1 MTFRLGR
8 LLLALALVGALATAF
23 AGTALAQTA
32 AMATLMPTTAAS
44 RVSGAATLTAQG
56 GQTMVTVRITG
67 GTPNS
72 THPNHIHSGS
82 CANIGGIV
90 HELNILSTD
99 AQGNATATTL
109 VNAALPSLT
118 GGNFSV
124 QAHAGPG
131 MPTPGVTCGT
141 IVAGA
146 AALPATGSPLGATL
160 PAAAGVGAALA
171 GAAALALRRRA
182 R

>member
-8 LLLALALVGALATAF
+8 LLLALALVGALATVF

-32 AMATLMPTTAAS
+32 AMATLTPTGGS
-44 RVSGAATLTAQG
+44 RLSGAATLTAQG
-56 GQTMVTVRITG
+56 NQTMVTVRITG

-72 THPNHIHSGS
+72 THPNHIHTGR
-82 CANIGGIV
+82 CENVGGIV
-90 HELNILSTD
+90 HPLNDLATD
-99 AQGNATATTL
+99 AQGNATGTTM
-109 VNAALPSLT
+109 VNAPLASVA
-118 GGNFSV
+118 GGNNSIM
-124 QAHAGPG
+124 AHAGPA
-131 MPTPGVTCGT
+131 MPTPGVACGT

-146 AALPATGSPLGATL
+146 AALPATRSPLGATL
-160 PAAAGVGAALA
+160 PAVAGAGAALA